1 MPIVSN
7 IRSTEMAPVNK
18 QSVLQMPVRTRGVVA
33 KHNVKDIMLPTNPL
47 VSSTRTQ
54 TTQINVTPTN
64 VTRPQTPTTPMRPT
78 KPRNFGNGVLVNKG
92 QKVSLNGANRI
103 NVCAGWEIKDAR
115 CDVDISAFML
125 DASRKIISDEW
136 FVFYGQ
142 TNSPDN
148 SLQLNCNG
156 TQNDDKCISANLAM
170 VNNNVSRIV
179 FVLTIDEAES
189 QRLNFSMIDKAY
201 IRILDGNN
209 EIIRFMLHDYY
220 DTVTAMMLG
229 ELYRHNGEW
238 KFSAIGDGVKK
249 DLGGLCEMYGV
260 QTE

>member
-1 MPIVSN
+1 MPIINGVS
-7 IRSTEMAPVNK
+7 SKKSPAVNK
-18 QSVLQMPVRTRGVVA
+18 NNIAQLQMRVKCPYSKNTLHTINTHRNSQPIQNTQPIMSKTR
-33 KHNVKDIMLPTNPL
+33 K
-47 VSSTRTQ
+47 
-54 TTQINVTPTN
+54 
-64 VTRPQTPTTPMRPT
+64 
-78 KPRNFGNGVLVNKG
+78 FGNGMVVNKG
-92 QKVSLNGANRI
+92 QKVSLNNLPKI
-103 NVCAGWEIKDAR
+103 SVCVGWDTKNSM
-115 CDVDISAFML
+115 CDIDISAFML

-142 TNSPDN
+142 IDSPDR
-148 SLQLNCNG
+148 SLHLNCNG
-156 TQNDDKCISANLAM
+156 TQNDDRCIDVNLQAIS
-170 VNNNVSRIV
+170 NSVSRIV

-189 QRLNFSMIDKAY
+189 KRLNFSMIDKAY
-201 IRILDGNN
+201 IRIIDKNN
-209 EIIRFMLHDYY
+209 EIIRFMLSDYY

>member
-1 MPIVSN
+1 MPIISN
-7 IRSTEMAPVNK
+7 VPSRKSSPMNK
-18 QSVLQMPVRTRGVVA
+18 NNITQLQTRTRRPYSRNTLHTVMA
-33 KHNVKDIMLPTNPL
+33 QSNTSPQSNQQSTNLHPMQNIQ
-47 VSSTRTQ
+47 STMSK
-54 TTQINVTPTN
+54 
-64 VTRPQTPTTPMRPT
+64 TR
-78 KPRNFGNGVLVNKG
+78 KFGNGMIVSKG
-92 QKVSLNGANRI
+92 QKVSLNGASKLT
-103 NVCAGWEIKDAR
+103 VCAGWDIKDVR

-125 DASRKIISDEW
+125 DTSRKIISDDW

-142 TNSPDN
+142 TDSPDR
-148 SLQLNCNG
+148 SLHLNCDG
-156 TQNDDKCISANLAM
+156 TQNDDKCIDVNLQS
-170 VNNNVSRIV
+170 VSNSVSRIV

-189 QRLNFSMIDKAY
+189 KRLNFSMIDKAY
-201 IRILDGNN
+201 IRILDRNN
-209 EIIRFMLHDYY
+209 ELIRFMLTDYY

>member
-1 MPIVSN
+1 MALISN
-7 IRSTEMAPVNK
+7 IRSTRLAPVNK
-18 QSVLQMPVRTRGVVA
+18 QSVLQMPTKTRQAATKSTVKTIMSQSVA
-33 KHNVKDIMLPTNPL
+33 SPQAASPQSVQMNPTP
-47 VSSTRTQ
+47 VH
-54 TTQINVTPTN
+54 TTNAQVL
-64 VTRPQTPTTPMRPT
+64 RS
-78 KPRNFGNGVLVNKG
+78 KPRNFGNGVLANKG
-92 QKVSLNGANRI
+92 QKISLNGATRI
-103 NVCAGWEIKDAR
+103 NICAGWEIKDIR

-156 TQNDDKCISANLAM
+156 TPNDDKCISANLAM

-249 DLGGLCEMYGV
+249 NLGGLCEMYGV